1 VSAITISKKD
11 FVRLVGKKLGD
22 KELAHRLSM
31 MGAPV
36 DAVLE
41 TELEADIAPNR
52 PDWLSVQGLARSL
65 SSFLGIRTG
74 LRQYK
79 VGREGHQV
87 LVDRSV
93 HSIRP
98 FTVCAVIKGL
108 KLDDEKI
115 REIIQVQEKLHVTYC
130 RNRKKAAIGIYPLE
144 KIQFPIRY
152 LAKKPQ
158 EISFIPLESTR
169 EMNAAQ
175 LLTLHP
181 TGRAYAH
188 LLEGQSKFPVFLD
201 ARNRVLSVPPIINSQ
216 LTGKVMPQTKD
227 VFIECSGF
235 DLHTLKVLLSI
246 LVTMFA
252 DMGGRIVSVDVKY
265 AKKITTPDLAPRKMK
280 LDLDAIDAVLGLEL
294 TETEA
299 KRLLERMGFG
309 YQNKQVLIPAYRAD
323 VMHQMDLAED
333 IAIAYGYDR
342 LRPEI
347 PQVATIAVEDDF
359 ATFQNTLANVLVG
372 LGLLEA
378 HTYHLT
384 NVPVQT
390 TMMQHQAEVI
400 ELANALTTDYNAL
413 RAWLLPGLLEVLK
426 VNKMKDYP
434 QKFFCMGTT
443 FLPNA
448 RTPTQ
453 VEEPTMLSMM
463 SAHPKADYTEMR
475 QILEYILRTLNVSYA
490 IEETEHRSFV
500 PGRVAQLKIDG
511 HALGILGEIH
521 PQVITNFGLEMPV
534 AAAELNLTELFA
546 HVKKA

>member
-1 VSAITISKKD
+1 MSAITISKKD